1 MRIVATAFAL
11 AILISEPATAQLR
24 YAELGTCELE
34 LGGTIEDCRL
44 AYRTIGELAS
54 DRANAVLIPTWF
66 ASGSESWLRYLGP
79 TGIVDTAGL
88 YIIIVESLGAA
99 SSSSPSNS
107 ERSPAIGFPEI
118 TVGDMV
124 QTSYRLTREHLDL
137 PRLHAVVGISLG
149 GLQAFEWAVRYPT
162 YVETVVPIAASPQ
175 QALYQ
180 RSAWEL
186 MARTADAAARGTMT
200 REEAAE
206 VLGRLGILL
215 VSSPAQVNRTQRA
228 RYEEYVQGQIRYA
241 LEIDPFEW
249 AWQGRAIARHDVAVR
264 YGGDLAQ
271 AASRWKG
278 RMLIVISTL
287 DHSISPEPAEEFA
300 TLTGAE
306 LLRLDDPAA
315 HVAIFSNPKAQ
326 AAVRE
331 FVRK

>member
-1 MRIVATAFAL
+1 MRITATAFAL
-11 AILISEPATAQLR
+11 AVLISQPAEAQLR
-24 YAELGTCELE
+24 YADLGTCKLE
-34 LGGTIEDCRL
+34 LGGAIEDCRL
-44 AYRTIGELAS
+44 AYRTIGQLAS
-54 DRANAVLIPTWF
+54 DGANAVLVPTWF
-66 ASGSESWLRYLGP
+66 ASSSESWLRHVGP
-79 TGIVDTAGL
+79 SGMVDTTGM

-99 SSSSPSNS
+99 NSSSPSNS
-107 ERSPAIGFPEI
+107 ERTPGTSFPEI

-124 QTSYRLTREHLDL
+124 ETTYRLTREHLDL

-186 MARTADAAARGTMT
+186 MARAADAAARGIVS

-206 VLGRLGILL
+206 VLARLGILL
-215 VSSPAQVNRTQRA
+215 VSSPAQVNRTERSRYDAYLQR
-228 RYEEYVQGQIRYA
+228 QIRNA
-241 LEIDPFEW
+241 LKIDPFEW
-249 AWQGRAIARHDVAVR
+249 AWQGRAIARHDVALP
-264 YGGDLAQ
+264 YGGDLAE

-278 RMLIVISTL
+278 RMLIIISSL

-300 TLTGAE
+300 IFTGAE

-315 HVAIFSNPKAQ
+315 HVAIFSNPDAQ

-331 FVRK
+331 FLRK